1 MNLLIVL
8 LIFLLITLVISK
20 KKVKKSTKKSSS
32 SSSSTKKSYVDMAT
46 TGDEAYD
53 LASDLMDEKKY
64 KDAADLY
71 WKAVLLTTGNK
82 VQYSLEEA
90 FMSFMK
96 CYQLMNKVDEGYLY
110 IAKEYVARNDY
121 GDNALTYINRTLEA
135 NPNNVGAYVLML
147 QILQQ
152 DNSDE
157 GQDKLQKA
165 CFEIVA
171 KFPESSEAN
180 LHAGNML
187 YTLQRYTGYH
197 KIIII
202 FIIIILILL
211 LIL

>member
-1 MNLLIVL
+1 MKVLLASVL
-8 LIFLLITLVISK
+8 LIILILLLTNIVYSK
-20 KKVKKSTKKSSS
+20 KKKSTKKNSNSNNNVN
-32 SSSSTKKSYVDMAT
+32 KKKKKVNYVDMAV
-46 TGDEAYD
+46 TGDQAYD
-53 LASDLMDEKKY
+53 LAADLMDDKLY

-90 FMSFMK
+90 YMSFMK

-152 DNSDE
+152 DNSDA

-197 KIIII
+197 
-202 FIIIILILL
+202 
-211 LIL
+211 